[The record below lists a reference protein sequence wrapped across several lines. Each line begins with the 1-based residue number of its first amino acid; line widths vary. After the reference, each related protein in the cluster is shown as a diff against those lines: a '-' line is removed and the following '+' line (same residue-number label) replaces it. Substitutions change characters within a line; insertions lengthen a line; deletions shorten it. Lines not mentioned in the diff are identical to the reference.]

1 MYDAYLA
8 LYFKNGKYTT
18 KEAEEID
25 AKVKEIAVAQSEG
38 TNLNDIYVNQV
49 MGGCLDKKKR
59 MLGTG
64 VLGPMLLGS
73 KFVAA
78 STSNQQDAKWKSKMQ
93 QNLNEERERR
103 MKLEEDVS
111 RMQKV
116 VDLLVSQQSH
126 QSHQSSYSAA
136 RPDEEYS
143 T

>member
-1 MYDAYLA
+1 
-8 LYFKNGKYTT
+8 
-18 KEAEEID
+18 
-25 AKVKEIAVAQSEG
+25 
-38 TNLNDIYVNQV
+38 

-73 KFVAA
+73 KSVAA
-78 STSNQQDAKWKSKMQ
+78 STSNQQDAKWKSEMQ

-126 QSHQSSYSAA
+126 QSSYSAA